1 MRYNEENPAFDS
13 DRRYMKMKKKNIFI
27 MFILIF
33 TLALLGGCG
42 TKNVR
47 VLITMS

>member
-1 MRYNEENPAFDS
+1 
-13 DRRYMKMKKKNIFI
+13 MKMKKKNIFI

-47 VLITMS
+47 VLITLS